1 MPSTAKKYFQ
11 LLNEYDFCHCHFF
24 NYVGYSNFIE
34 FTKIL
39 AKHDLRDPIQKKRPT
54 KHDFIISNGV
64 FRE

>member
-24 NYVGYSNFIE
+24 NYVGYSNFME

-54 KHDFIISNGV
+54 NF
-64 FRE
+64 